1 MRKHHRELGAGPWGA
16 RTTRLRRPRI
26 APLVGQRIPVHRIPH
41 HVRDDRDT
49 PLTGAERDQGNHNFR
64 KNERELFLRG
74 GLEHSHHL
82 DAPWESRI
90 FAHEIF
96 VCRQSEMC
104 GEIGTDLPGRCRAP
118 PTSGCSRMKS
128 GDGLG
133 RMSACEV
140 VLPISHRRQSCL
152 R

>member
-16 RTTRLRRPRI
+16 RTTRLRRPQSRRSSVSTFTSTAFRTTFVTI
-26 APLVGQRIPVHRIPH
+26 AIRPSPARNGTKEITISEK
-41 HVRDDRDT
+41 T
-49 PLTGAERDQGNHNFR
+49 KENYFCAEVLNTATILMRFWNFEFSHTR
-64 KNERELFLRG
+64 FL
-74 GLEHSHHL
+74 
-82 DAPWESRI
+82 
-90 FAHEIF
+90 
-96 VCRQSEMC
+96 CRQSERC